1 MPDREAQANRGSTR
15 RRWAWP
21 ALLWLGTIAF
31 IACEAPLL
39 ANGVSFHP
47 TGEIFVGEIFE
58 SLTVFDVYLAVLP
71 ILLLAWQLAR
81 RGRTFACAIILVGI
95 VCAATTTFAPARF
108 PPPLP
113 GMSTRGPFTLVP
125 WSPHERLNDRNCANL
140 PPGSTSSDPLRSWN
154 IKAAPNA
161 KDGLPYYLGTDSL
174 GQDVLSNL
182 IWGCRT
188 ALGVGLVATVVALS
202 IGILVGALAGWLG
215 GWPDALLLGAIQV
228 FKGVPVLV
236 LLVAAAGVLPRSSLV
251 MTGVIACFTWTTPA
265 RLVRAEVMRVKSL
278 DFVLAARAAGLPTR
292 AILLRHVLPSALSP
306 VRVEAGFIFAAAILA
321 EATLSFLGL
330 APEDQA
336 SWGRLIASAVGES
349 GGFHWWL
356 AVFPGT
362 AICLT
367 LLAVNSLSERR
378 SAS

>member
-1 MPDREAQANRGSTR
+1 MDDATLQLAAPKHRG
-15 RRWAWP
+15 P
-21 ALLWLGTIAF
+21 ARLLVVWLWVIALA
-31 IACEAPLL
+31 ACYAPFL
-39 ANGVSFHP
+39 ANGLPFQSFNYDSSFP
-47 TGEIFVGEIFE
+47 MFAAMSV
-58 SLTVFDVYLAVLP
+58 LDWYLVLAP
-71 ILLLAWQLAR
+71 ILLTVWSITKRSRTIAAVILLA
-81 RGRTFACAIILVGI
+81 GI
-95 VCAATTTFAPARF
+95 VCATTTTLAPPRF
-108 PPPLP
+108 PPINVSPT
-113 GMSTRGPFTLVP
+113 GAERFTLVP
-125 WSPHERLNDRNCANL
+125 WSPAERLNDRNCASL
-140 PPGSTSSDPLRSWN
+140 PPGSTSSDPLHSG
-154 IKAAPNA
+154 
-161 KDGLPYYLGTDSL
+161 DGTPGMWWKNDQPYYLGTDAL

-182 IWGCRT
+182 IWGCRS
-188 ALGVGLVATVVALS
+188 ALGVGFVATVVAFS

-336 SWGRLIASAVGES
+336 SWGRLIASSVGES

-356 AVFPGT
+356 AVFPGA

-367 LLAVNSLSERR
+367 LLAANSLSERR
-378 SAS
+378 SAP